1 VTNPVEFGFVGDVKQ
16 SRRERAQETRRRMV
30 AAAYRRFTEDGYSAT
45 PMDVIA
51 KDAGV
56 AVQTLY
62 FTFRTKGEL
71 LQAAYEYAVEGPG
84 AIPPHLSDWWQ
95 AAEAAADVETAM
107 RLFVDGTMTVFE
119 RAAPLV
125 WAVLGDENA
134 RKSYEY
140 NDGLRRAGYERAVAF
155 LTAKHPLREG
165 LSDTRARDILLVVL
179 GPQLYSQYTRD
190 LGWSPEE
197 VATWTTTAL
206 LEQLFGISSA
216 H

>member
-1 VTNPVEFGFVGDVKQ
+1 VGDVKQ

-30 AAAYRRFTEDGYSAT
+30 AAAYRRFTEDGYAAT
-45 PMDVIA
+45 SMDVIA

-62 FTFRTKGEL
+62 FTFRTKGDL
-71 LQAAYEYAVEGPG
+71 LQAAYEYAVEGPT
-84 AIPPHLSDWWQ
+84 AIPPHLSDWWR
-95 AAEAAADVETAM
+95 AAEAAPDVETAM
-107 RLFVDGTMTVFE
+107 RLFADGTMTVFE

-140 NDGLRRAGYERAVAF
+140 NDGLRRAGYERAIAF
-155 LTAKHPLREG
+155 LAGKHPLREG

-179 GPQLYSQYTRD
+179 GPQLYNQYTRD
-190 LGWSPEE
+190 LGWSSEE
-197 VATWTTTAL
+197 VAAWTTTAL
-206 LEQLFGISSA
+206 LEQLFGISSGR
-216 H
+216 

>member
-1 VTNPVEFGFVGDVKQ
+1 
-16 SRRERAQETRRRMV
+16 MV

-71 LQAAYEYAVEGPG
+71 LQAAYEYAVEGP
-84 AIPPHLSDWWQ
+84 APTPPHLSDWWR
-95 AAEAAADVETAM
+95 AAEEAPDVAAAM

-125 WAVLGDENA
+125 WTVLGDENT
-134 RKSYEY
+134 RRSYEY
-140 NDGLRRAGYERAVAF
+140 NDALRRAGYERAIAF
-155 LTAKHPLREG
+155 LATKHKLRPG
-165 LSDTRARDILLVVL
+165 LSVTRARDILLVVL
-179 GPQLYSQYTRD
+179 GPQVYSQYTRD
-190 LGWSPEE
+190 LGWTSQE
-197 VATWTTTAL
+197 VADWITAAL
-206 LEQLFGISSA
+206 LEQLFGLNQGR
-216 H
+216 

>member
-1 VTNPVEFGFVGDVKQ
+1 MADVKQ
-16 SRRERAQETRRRMV
+16 SRREKAQETRRRMV

-62 FTFRTKGEL
+62 FTFRTKGDL
-71 LQAAYEYAVEGPG
+71 LQAAYEFAVEGPVPV
-84 AIPPHLSDWWQ
+84 PPHLSDWWR
-95 AAEAAADVETAM
+95 AAEEAPDIETAL

-125 WAVLGDENA
+125 WVVLGDENA

-140 NDGLRRAGYERAVAF
+140 NDGLRRTGYERAITF
-155 LTAKHPLREG
+155 LAAKHPLREG
-165 LSDTRARDILLVVL
+165 LSETRARDILLVLL
-179 GPQLYSQYTRD
+179 GPQLYNQYTRD
-190 LGWSPEE
+190 LNWTAEE
-197 VATWTTTAL
+197 VAAWTTNAL
-206 LEQLFGISSA
+206 LEQLFGVSSGR
-216 H
+216 